1 MAMSSSRSASCSA
14 AITLG
19 LPFIYPLSSNFKAF
33 NRREFAEHA
42 EKASLRKK
50 FTVLPTTLFILKCPL
65 CELCGSSQ
73 RSLRLRAFLRL
84 SFSLCLRGE
93 KVFTLLPAPQTPP
106 ATRKSSS
113 HRCSRAQAHW
123 RVPDA
128 ASFQERSVPDCKC
141 QQYYPAIHSDS
152 TQQ

>member
-1 MAMSSSRSASCSA
+1 LNCRD
-14 AITLG
+14 IT
-19 LPFIYPLSSNFKAF
+19 NQ
-33 NRREFAEHA
+33 A
-42 EKASLRKK
+42 EKASLTKTL
-50 FTVLPTTLFILKCPL
+50 TVLPTTLFILKCPL

-84 SFSLCLRGE
+84 SSSLCLRGE

-128 ASFQERSVPDCKC
+128 PSFQERSVPACRL
-141 QQYYPAIHSDS
+141 H
-152 TQQ
+152 